1 MNKLVL
7 SNLVHR
13 PIRSLISIAAIAVE
27 VTLILLIV
35 GMMMGI
41 LNDSKDRTRG
51 IGADVMVLPPNSQIV
66 TGVTG
71 TPVPIKVAEK
81 LRKLPHVTV
90 VAPVVQQLSVAGS
103 IEVIFGN

>member
-35 GMMMGI
+35 GLMMGI
-41 LNDSKDRTRG
+41 LNDSKDRQRG
-51 IGADVMVLPPNSQIV
+51 IGADVMVLPPKSSAFIGI
-66 TGVTG
+66 TGA
-71 TPVPIKVAEK
+71 PVSEKVADR
-81 LRKLPHVTV
+81 LRKLPHVAG
-90 VAPVVQQLSVAGS
+90 VAPFWEENNTTRSG
-103 IEVIFGN
+103 G